1 MFLGKTPP
9 RTARIRY
16 ARDYFLFFICYI
28 CYLFL
33 LCKDPT
39 LPRADGKGGI
49 LIERGILA
57 DGDQSVVGNIVPDG
71 MGEGDGLT
79 VIDG

>member
-1 MFLGKTPP
+1 MRAVRG
-9 RTARIRY
+9 R
-16 ARDYFLFFICYI
+16 LFSVFICYI

-39 LPRADGKGGI
+39 LPRADGKGGVI
-49 LIERGILA
+49 IRGISA